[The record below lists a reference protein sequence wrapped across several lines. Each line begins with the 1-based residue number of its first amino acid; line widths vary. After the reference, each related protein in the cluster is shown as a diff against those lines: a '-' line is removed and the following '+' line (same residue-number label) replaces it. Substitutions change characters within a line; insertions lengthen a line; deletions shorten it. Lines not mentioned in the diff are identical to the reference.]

1 MTRQGFGVCLPEN
14 QVQQDSPDVRYG
26 FGKALVILRSTSQI
40 KSFCAELVEALKE
53 LEPAE
58 PENKLFVARR
68 DGALDTWKNFQT
80 KAAPTAGEVETL
92 IEKILGAAIATQ
104 KAEPAPETEPGARTR
119 SSPMMSANAV
129 YAQRRRAVQ

>member
-1 MTRQGFGVCLPEN
+1 MTRQGLGVRLPEN

-26 FGKALVILRSTSQI
+26 FGKALGLLRTSGQI

-68 DGALDTWKNFQT
+68 DGALATWGNFQT
-80 KAAPTAGEVETL
+80 KAEPTAAEVETL

-119 SSPMMSANAV
+119 SSPLMNTNAV

>member
-1 MTRQGFGVCLPEN
+1 MTRQGLGARLPEN

-26 FGKALVILRSTSQI
+26 FGKALQLLMSIEQI
-40 KSFCAELVEALKE
+40 KSFFGDLVEALQE

-68 DGALDTWKNFQT
+68 DGALATWGDFQT
-80 KAAPTAGEVETL
+80 KAEPTAAEVETL

-119 SSPMMSANAV
+119 SSPLMNTNAV

>member
-1 MTRQGFGVCLPEN
+1 MTRQGLGVRLPEN

-26 FGKALVILRSTSQI
+26 FGKALGLLRSTEQI

-68 DGALDTWKNFQT
+68 DGALATWGNFQT
-80 KAAPTAGEVETL
+80 KAEPTAAEVETL

-119 SSPMMSANAV
+119 SSPLMNTNAV